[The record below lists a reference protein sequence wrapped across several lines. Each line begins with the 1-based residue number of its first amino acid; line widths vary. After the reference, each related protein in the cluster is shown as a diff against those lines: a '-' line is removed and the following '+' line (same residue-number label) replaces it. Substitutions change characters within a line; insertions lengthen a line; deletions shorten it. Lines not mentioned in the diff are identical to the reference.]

1 MLQDYGLIGV
11 DWEERI
17 NFDRMRRERLA
28 RGKAALDASDV
39 DVLWVFR
46 NEDCRYLTAYR
57 THMHPTNMLGN
68 AVVVLAKR
76 SDPLLFTM
84 DHEYCKAHMPWL
96 RPDQIMPRANF
107 RESVG
112 IAKFCDMVKGKLGDL
127 KGKTVGIDICTPV
140 MLKEFQR
147 CFPETNFV
155 DGMAVLS
162 KAKIIKTDDEIACIK
177 MANIITEA
185 GMDAAIRAIRPG
197 VRECE
202 ILAEA
207 WKTMTAMGSE
217 WTQCS
222 NIVASGPYTAPYRR
236 FTSDRIVR
244 CGDLVIIDIGGCFNG
259 YWGDFTRTWLCG
271 DISAT
276 KEQIEVHQNCY
287 NAEFA
292 ACAASRAGNT
302 NADVFEAAYP
312 YVLDSLGHGSGTH
325 PWEAPFF
332 SPASKDQPVTLEVGM
347 QYNLEPYARGSDGCG
362 VRLENCLAITDGDP
376 DIFTTY
382 PFDERLLK
390 DVHPLDKTT
399 GRTRKS
405 GIW

>member
-1 MLQDYGLIGV
+1 MGCGIIGV

-17 NFDRMRRERLA
+17 NFDRLRRERLQK
-28 RGKAALDASDV
+28 GKDALAQSEA
-39 DVLWVFR
+39 DVLFVFR
-46 NEDCRYLTAYR
+46 TEDCRYLTAYR
-57 THMHPTNMLGN
+57 THMHPTDMIGN
-68 AVVVLAKR
+68 AVVVLAKH
-76 SDPLLFTM
+76 SEPLLFTM
-84 DHEYCKAHMPWL
+84 DHEHCKARMPWL
-96 RPDQIMPRANF
+96 SADQIKPRANF

-112 IAKFCDMVKGKLGDL
+112 ISKFCDMVKAELGDL
-127 KGKTVGIDICTPV
+127 KGKTVGVDIWTPV
-140 MLKEFQR
+140 MRDEFQK
-147 CFPETNFV
+147 CFPNTKFI
-155 DGMAVLS
+155 DGMDILN
-162 KAKIIKTDDEIACIK
+162 KAKIIKTKDEIDCIK

-185 GMDAAIRAIRPG
+185 GMEAAIRSIRPG

-207 WKTMTAMGSE
+207 WKAMTAMGSE

-271 DISAT
+271 DIGGT
-276 KEQIEVHQNCY
+276 KEQIETHQNCY
-287 NAEFA
+287 NALFA
-292 ACAASRAGNT
+292 GCAASRAGNT
-302 NADVFEAAYP
+302 NADVFAAAYP

-325 PWEAPFF
+325 PWEAPYF
-332 SPASKDQPVTLEVGM
+332 SPASKDAPVTLEVNM
-347 QYNLEPYARGSDGCG
+347 QYNLEPYACTPNVCG
-362 VRLENCLAITDGDP
+362 VRLENCLAITEGDP

-390 DVHPLDKTT
+390 DVSPLDKTT
-399 GRTRKS
+399 GRTRKNNR
-405 GIW
+405 